1 MNETP
6 TMRIVEAGLLTI
18 IQDRGRFGW
27 EALGISRGGPVDRMA
42 AAWANRLAQN
52 GPDVAL
58 IEATLLGPTVTV
70 SCDSWIATTGAR
82 VTVDGEPRPSWAGFF
97 VRAGG
102 AVSIKAIERA
112 RGYLAVHGGLAVPP
126 ILGSRATDLDSGFGG
141 FEGRALRAGD
151 EVPVALSDVP
161 GIDHDV
167 ILRLPSIPQR
177 QPSAVIRVVPG
188 PHEAD
193 FSAEAAPAFYEH
205 TYRASPH
212 SSHMA
217 VRLDGLPIPAPPRGH
232 RISEPMPVG
241 GIQITPAGQ
250 PIVLLAGRGT
260 IGGYPL
266 LATVITPDTWA
277 LGQVRPGQQV
287 RFEPVTVQ
295 VAQELTRQAYAEIE
309 ANEPVLTRL
318 EPA

>member
-1 MNETP
+1 MNENP

-27 EALGISRGGPVDRMA
+27 EALGISRGGSVDQVA
-42 AAWANRLAQN
+42 SSFANRLALN

-58 IEATLLGPTVTV
+58 IEATLLGPTVSM

-82 VTVDGEPRPSWAGFF
+82 VTVDGEPRPAWAGFC
-97 VRAGG
+97 VRAG
-102 AVSIKAIERA
+102 ATVSIKAIESA
-112 RGYLAVHGGLAVPP
+112 RGYLAIHGGLEVPP
-126 ILGSRATDLDSGFGG
+126 ILGSRATDLESGFGG
-141 FEGRALRAGD
+141 YEGRALRAGD
-151 EVPVALSDVP
+151 EIPVALSDVP
-161 GIDHDV
+161 DMDHDL
-167 ILRLPSIPQR
+167 ILRLPEVPRR
-177 QPSAVIRVVPG
+177 QSTAVIRVVPG

-193 FSAEAAPAFYEH
+193 FSVEAAQAFYEH
-205 TYRASPH
+205 TYRVSPQ

-217 VRLDGLPIPAPPRGH
+217 VRLDGPPIPAPPRGH

-250 PIVLLAGRGT
+250 PIALLPGRGT

-266 LATVITPDTWA
+266 LATIITPDTWA
-277 LGQVRPGQQV
+277 LGQVRPGRQV

-295 VAQELTRQAYAEIE
+295 VAQELTRQAYAELD
-309 ANEPVLTRL
+309 AVEPVLTRL

>member
-1 MNETP
+1 MNETR
-6 TMRIVEAGLLTI
+6 TLRIVEAGLLTT

-27 EALGISRGGPVDRMA
+27 EALGISRGGSVDWMA
-42 AAWANRLAQN
+42 ASWANRLALN
-52 GPDVAL
+52 GPDAAL
-58 IEATLLGPTVTV
+58 IEAALLGPSVTV
-70 SCDSWIATTGAR
+70 SCDSWLATTGAR
-82 VTVDGEPRPSWAGFF
+82 VTVDGEPRPTWAGFF
-97 VRAGG
+97 VRAG
-102 AVSIKAIERA
+102 ATVSIKAIERA

-126 ILGSRATDLDSGFGG
+126 ILGSRATDLESGFGG

-161 GIDHDV
+161 DMDHEA
-167 ILRLPSIPQR
+167 ILRLPNVPHR
-177 QPSAVIRVVPG
+177 QSTAVIRVVPG

-205 TYRASPH
+205 TYRASPQ

-217 VRLDGLPIPAPPRGH
+217 VRLDGPSIPAPPRGH

-250 PIVLLAGRGT
+250 PIALLAGRGT

-266 LATVITPDTWA
+266 LATVIT
-277 LGQVRPGQQV
+277 
-287 RFEPVTVQ
+287 
-295 VAQELTRQAYAEIE
+295 
-309 ANEPVLTRL
+309 
-318 EPA
+318 